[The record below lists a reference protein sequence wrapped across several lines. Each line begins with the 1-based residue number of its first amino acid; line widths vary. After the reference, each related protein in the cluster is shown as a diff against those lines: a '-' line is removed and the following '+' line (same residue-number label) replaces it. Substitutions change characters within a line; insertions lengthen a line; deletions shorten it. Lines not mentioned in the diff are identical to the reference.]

1 MSGNQSRSR
10 WALGLL
16 VVGIAGVEVALCS
29 SEALLFGGLGRAVIV
44 SVLPL
49 LMIFKFFKHF
59 GDGLWGL
66 ELEMWL
72 LALGAAWGLICTLV
86 RRFTGRPWRLYAAI
100 TLLLWH
106 AAFSVYTVIII
117 ISASI

>member
-16 VVGIAGVEVALCS
+16 VVGIAGVEVALCCS
-29 SEALLFGGLGRAVIV
+29 KTLLFGWLGTAVMV

-49 LMIFKFFKHF
+49 LMLFKHLD
-59 GDGLWGL
+59 DGLQGL
-66 ELEMWL
+66 ELGMWL

-106 AAFSVYTVIII
+106 VAFSVYTAIIL

>member
-16 VVGIAGVEVALCS
+16 AVGIVGVEVALCCS
-29 SEALLFGGLGRAVIV
+29 KTLLFGWLGTAVMV

-49 LMIFKFFKHF
+49 LMLFKHF
-59 GDGLWGL
+59 GDGLWRL
-66 ELEMWL
+66 ELGMWL

-106 AAFSVYTVIII
+106 AAFSVYTAIIL

>member
-16 VVGIAGVEVALCS
+16 AVGIVGVEVALCCS
-29 SEALLFGGLGRAVIV
+29 KTLLFGWLGTAVMV

-49 LMIFKFFKHF
+49 LMLFKHF
-59 GDGLWGL
+59 GVGDGLRVL
-66 ELEMWL
+66 ELGMWL

-106 AAFSVYTVIII
+106 AAFSVYTAIIL

>member
-1 MSGNQSRSR
+1 MSGGQSRSR

-16 VVGIAGVEVALCS
+16 AVGIAGVEVALCS
-29 SEALLFGGLGRAVIV
+29 SEALLFGGLGKAVMV

-49 LMIFKFFKHF
+49 LMLFKHF
-59 GDGLWGL
+59 GDGLWRL
-66 ELEMWL
+66 ELGMWL

-106 AAFSVYTVIII
+106 AAFSVYTAIII